1 MPRPARGFMEHTG
14 GFARPAFILR
24 PDTDDGKHGDPPE
37 AILEITTDIKLRD
50 TFGLNDG
57 DVVEVEI

>member
-1 MPRPARGFMEHTG
+1 MEHTG